1 MENQVTHHKSSSSC
15 EVKNLDNFKN
25 SPPLDNLCYNF
36 LTMNH
41 NATVFTTQF
50 NTAPVG
56 ISVGGVVA
64 LR

>member
-1 MENQVTHHKSSSSC
+1 MWSLIFPVWYASNPTRR
-15 EVKNLDNFKN
+15 KN
-25 SPPLDNLCYNF
+25 SLPLDNLCYNS

-41 NATVFTTQF
+41 TATVFTTEF
-50 NTAPVG
+50 NTAPVGIPVG